1 MTKSERRPF
10 PPLYGARKKWGERIF
25 YPQPNYASA
34 GCCRWC
40 GKRLSGRR
48 KSFCS
53 DECSKHFNDIT
64 VWHRGRDPYSLRIL
78 YRDNF
83 TCQDC
88 GEFHAFRNEHGFYIP
103 IDDGRL
109 QVHHIKFVCNGGGD
123 EPENLV
129 TLCVE
134 CHKKRHKEAKK

>member
-1 MTKSERRPF
+1 MTKSERHPF
-10 PPLYGARKKWGERIF
+10 PPLYGAREKWGERIF
-25 YPQPNYASA
+25 YLQPNYASA

-83 TCQDC
+83 TCPSC
-88 GEFHAFRNEHGFYIP
+88 GRDFSGTGIADYCYHCGQAL
-103 IDDGRL
+103 DW
-109 QVHHIKFVCNGGGD
+109 GD
-123 EPENLV
+123 AE
-129 TLCVE
+129 
-134 CHKKRHKEAKK
+134 